1 MNSYGKALCS
11 IGISEASIEGYEE
24 VDKKEMKK
32 QKNRESATK
41 SRNKKKQLLKM
52 TVQRIADINKENLEY
67 SDKTEQIKALIQR
80 VNEETERMKIKINEV
95 EHEKTKLESHL
106 ELLKNLYVQ
115 NQGIMTL
122 FGQNRV
128 CN

>member
-95 EHEKTKLESHL
+95 QHEKTKLESHL
-106 ELLKNLYVQ
+106 ELLKNL
-115 NQGIMTL
+115 
-122 FGQNRV
+122 
-128 CN
+128 